1 MNDSGERVTLLIVDD
16 EPENI
21 RMLNE
26 TLRGSYRISAT
37 VTGREALKA
46 AALIQPDLVLLDI
59 RMPGMDGYE
68 VFRAMRADPLLCG
81 TPIIFVTTL
90 TGDDEESIGLT
101 LGAMDY
107 ITKPFR
113 PAIVKQR
120 VAIHLE
126 LKRQRD
132 QLNRLLIA
140 DGLTGIP
147 NRRAFEERLDQEWR
161 RAVRSRERLS
171 LAMIDIDRFKQ
182 FNDTYGHLAG
192 DDCLRRVA
200 QAMDDTLTRAG
211 DFVARFGGEEF
222 ACILPG
228 TDEPGLSAISEI
240 VRATVEALGIPHVAS
255 GVSPFV
261 TISIGAASCIPT
273 LEMAPEL
280 LIGLADE
287 KLYHSKGSGRNRVC
301 VVIR

>member
-1 MNDSGERVTLLIVDD
+1 MADHGERGRVLIVDD
-16 EPENI
+16 EPENV
-21 RMLNE
+21 RMLHE

-37 VTGREALKA
+37 LTGREALKI

-59 RMPGMDGYE
+59 RMPDMDGYE
-68 VFRAMRADPLLCG
+68 VCQTMQADPLLRRI
-81 TPIIFVTTL
+81 PVIFVTTL
-90 TGDDEESIGLT
+90 TGDGEEGVGLT

-132 QLNRLLIA
+132 QLSRLLIA

-147 NRRAFEERLDQEWR
+147 NRRAFDERLDQEWR
-161 RAVRSRERLS
+161 RAVRSGTQLS

-182 FNDTYGHLAG
+182 YNDTCGHLAG

-200 QAMDDTLTRAG
+200 QTLHETFTRAG
-211 DFVARFGGEEF
+211 DFVARYGGEEF
-222 ACILPG
+222 ACIMPG
-228 TDEPGLSAISEI
+228 TAEPGLAAISEI
-240 VRATVEALGIPHVAS
+240 ARTAVESLTIPHSAS

-261 TISIGAASCIPT
+261 TISIGGACCLPT
-273 LEMAPEL
+273 LETSPEL
-280 LIGLADE
+280 LIARADE
-287 KLYHSKGSGRNRVC
+287 QLYRSKSLGRNRVNSAT
-301 VVIR
+301 I